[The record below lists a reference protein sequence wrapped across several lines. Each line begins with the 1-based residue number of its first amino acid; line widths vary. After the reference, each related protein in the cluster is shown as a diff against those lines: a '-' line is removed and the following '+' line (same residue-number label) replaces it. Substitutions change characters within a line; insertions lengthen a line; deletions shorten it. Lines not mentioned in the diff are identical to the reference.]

1 MEFIHPA
8 TDEQVD
14 KIQEILASDP
24 GQGIVTVRGDH
35 PLYHIIVREGGAIIA
50 IASIDSHIGELWKL
64 YVAPGYKGRGV
75 GTALVNKVIDLLREG
90 CFEELLVEM
99 TEQSFPFWEKFVSG
113 RTFTQTDFNKINIA
127 ISRT

>member
-14 KIQEILASDP
+14 EIQAILSRDP
-24 GQGIVTVRGDH
+24 GQGIVDVRGAG
-35 PLYHIIVREGGAIIA
+35 PLYHVIVKEGGAIIA
-50 IASIDSHIGELWKL
+50 IASIDSQIGELWKL

-75 GTALVNKVIDLLREG
+75 GTSLVNKVIDLLRDG

-113 RTFTQTDFNKINIA
+113 RTYTQTDFNKITIA